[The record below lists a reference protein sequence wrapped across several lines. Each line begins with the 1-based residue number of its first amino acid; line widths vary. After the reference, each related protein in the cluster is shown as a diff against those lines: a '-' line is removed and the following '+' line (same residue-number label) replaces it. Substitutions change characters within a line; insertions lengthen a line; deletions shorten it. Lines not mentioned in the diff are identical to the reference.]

1 MFLYIN
7 FDVLYELTRA
17 LIKSLKPFVIIIVFK
32 KPVPFVPPDTLH
44 ISCFM
49 LLNGFLYITVTVQR
63 ICQCERPK
71 SYKIII
77 YFLIKI
83 QLFFQEILLKRD
95 DNSHQFSQT
104 N

>member
-7 FDVLYELTRA
+7 LDVLYELTRA
-17 LIKSLKPFVIIIVFK
+17 LIKSVKPFVIIIIFK
-32 KPVPFVPPDTLH
+32 KPVPFVPPDTLYVRF
-44 ISCFM
+44 FM
-49 LLNGFLYITVTVQR
+49 LLNGVLYITVTVQR

-83 QLFFQEILLKRD
+83 HLFFPRNPTKKGRQLT
-95 DNSHQFSQT
+95 SVPT